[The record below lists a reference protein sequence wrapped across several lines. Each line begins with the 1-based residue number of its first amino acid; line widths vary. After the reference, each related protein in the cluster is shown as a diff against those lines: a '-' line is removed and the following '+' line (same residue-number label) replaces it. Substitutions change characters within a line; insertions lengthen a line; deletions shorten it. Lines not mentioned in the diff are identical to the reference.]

1 MQMRENILKER
12 EQLFEYERLK
22 QAQIMEIQ
30 QLKAVHGQ
38 LSNMAQSAHKQKQP
52 ILDKNVQSNL
62 NDYIN
67 KQKESILNLS
77 RSSAGFAEVIRQ
89 NRQMFP
95 DMPKQEDYDMVV
107 SSARVEI
114 PRVTRSVVAH

>member
-1 MQMRENILKER
+1 
-12 EQLFEYERLK
+12 
-22 QAQIMEIQ
+22 MEIQ

-67 KQKESILNLS
+67 K
-77 RSSAGFAEVIRQ
+77 
-89 NRQMFP
+89 
-95 DMPKQEDYDMVV
+95 
-107 SSARVEI
+107 
-114 PRVTRSVVAH
+114 